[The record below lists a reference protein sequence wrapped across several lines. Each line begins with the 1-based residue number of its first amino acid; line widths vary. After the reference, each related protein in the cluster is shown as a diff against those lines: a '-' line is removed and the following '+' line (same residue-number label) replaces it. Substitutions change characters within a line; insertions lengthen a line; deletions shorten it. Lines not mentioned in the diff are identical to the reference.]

1 MGCYAELFDR
11 QDGFYLW
18 TLFILNKLKIAHLN
32 KSLFYYRIYGKNLS
46 KNSLKILKERKKII
60 VHFIKKDKSK
70 IKDLLSL
77 EKKLNMKLNFFRNLK
92 NKLKKKRGCYL
103 HNWAWIC
110 GFRAI

>member
-1 MGCYAELFDR
+1 LGCYAELFDR

-32 KSLFYYRIYGKNLS
+32 KSLFYYRIHGKNLS

-77 EKKLNMKLNFFRNLK
+77 EKKTEYEIKFF
-92 NKLKKKRGCYL
+92 
-103 HNWAWIC
+103 
-110 GFRAI
+110 